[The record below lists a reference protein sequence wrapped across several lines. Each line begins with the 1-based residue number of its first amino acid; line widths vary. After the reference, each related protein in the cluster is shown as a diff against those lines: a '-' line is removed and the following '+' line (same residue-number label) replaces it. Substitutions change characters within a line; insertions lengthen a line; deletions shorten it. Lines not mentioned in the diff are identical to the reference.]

1 MSEALD
7 RVVEDGSLNFY
18 YVGELWYDG
27 IRRLVD
33 VPLTDTKLAEDDN
46 RAVKTTGS
54 CQVVWADDIGQSILP
69 REIGDIFSPFGSE
82 IAVYAIVELGGY
94 SERIPMGWFQI
105 TDVPEMRD
113 ETMFWE
119 NRTITTGSTLTLDLM
134 DRYVQVVNDEFD
146 VPTAPTDLTSVW
158 AEIGRI
164 TGLQLVRSIPDTPI
178 TRSVAYKDSV
188 SEAVMDLADILGG
201 VPYMTRDG
209 ALSMRSKVWPQP
221 VGTLRMGDGGQ
232 IVSIGKAMSSD
243 GVYNRVVFRGQGDRQ
258 DQVLSVSEVLSGPLR
273 TKNPDGSRSPAH
285 RRPTFRSNQ
294 FVTTKEQA
302 QAYTDNELTRVRTL
316 NAQKWP
322 ITMTWDP
329 RQEVG
334 QVWNVVD
341 EQNETTVVRII
352 SIDRDTGPTQK
363 VVVVRG

>member
-7 RVVEDGSLNFY
+7 RVVEDGSLNFW

-27 IRRLVD
+27 VRRLVD
-33 VPLTDTKLAEDDN
+33 VPLVSPKFAEDDS
-46 RAVKTTGS
+46 RAVKSTGS
-54 CQVVWADDIGQSILP
+54 CQIVWTDDMGQSILP

-113 ETMFWE
+113 ETLFWE
-119 NRTITTGSTLTLDLM
+119 GRTITTGSTLTLDLM
-134 DRYVQVVNDEFD
+134 DRFVQVVNDEFD
-146 VPTAPTDLTSVW
+146 VPTAPTDLSSVW
-158 AEIGRI
+158 GEIGRI
-164 TGLQLVRSIPDTPI
+164 TGLQLIRSIDDAPI
-178 TRSVAYKDSV
+178 NRSVAYKDSV

-201 VPYMTRDG
+201 VPYITRDG
-209 ALSMRSKVWPQP
+209 ALSMRSKVWPAP
-221 VGTLRMGDGGQ
+221 SGTLRMGDGGQ
-232 IVSIGKAMSSD
+232 ILNIGKAMSSD
-243 GVYNRVVFRGQGDRQ
+243 GVYNRVVFRGQGDLQ
-258 DQVLSVSEVLSGPLR
+258 DQVLAVSEVTSGPLR

-294 FVTTKEQA
+294 FVTTPAQA
-302 QAYTDNELTRVRTL
+302 QAYTDNELARVRTL

-334 QVWNVVD
+334 QVWNVID
-341 EQNETTVVRII
+341 EHGDTSLTRIV
-352 SIDRDTGPTQK
+352 SIDRDTDPKQK